1 MKLNRRYNL
10 LVIYDTQSD
19 VINGVKYVWLYELYK
34 YYVTFWKY
42 TNN

>member
-19 VINGVKYVWLYELYK
+19 VINGVKYV
-34 YYVTFWKY
+34 
-42 TNN
+42 